1 MLPLQDLKARITRL
15 QELTNG
21 LADEVRLQKPT
32 GAAVL
37 DGWERWACLRA
48 VEDALAGANEARN
61 LLAGAARRTEG
72 P

>member
-1 MLPLQDLKARITRL
+1 
-15 QELTNG
+15 LTNG
-21 LADEVRLQKPT
+21 LAEEVRLQKPA

-48 VEDALAGANEARN
+48 VEEALAGAKEARN
-61 LLAGAARRTEG
+61 LLAAAVRRTEG